1 MAIFSISNLRIAH
14 VFISQIR
21 PHRFSRAEIHDRPPE
36 SGRIQRQRIKLIYLQ
51 PLHAHLIRIPVHLHI
66 LRITQILAFKHQID
80 PMEPFAAEPL
90 YGKQHI
96 YGGQNPF
103 TATDLQ
109 MGVNEIKIT
118 DVVKIGDK
126 YYIKGEHFNNYSK
139 VTLNG
144 KELETIFLGESVLGL
159 LEAVDPKDAVNM
171 KVSQIEKK
179 TNEILSTT
187 E

>member
-1 MAIFSISNLRIAH
+1 M
-14 VFISQIR
+14 
-21 PHRFSRAEIHDRPPE
+21 
-36 SGRIQRQRIKLIYLQ
+36 
-51 PLHAHLIRIPVHLHI
+51 
-66 LRITQILAFKHQID
+66 
-80 PMEPFAAEPL
+80 
-90 YGKQHI
+90 
-96 YGGQNPF
+96 
-103 TATDLQ
+103 
-109 MGVNEIKIT
+109 
-118 DVVKIGDK
+118 KIGDK

>member
-1 MAIFSISNLRIAH
+1 MNRIYRVLGAGMFLIMSMHTQANIKQNIEKQGFVFVKQIPAPQGMTGWVGHEDQYSNT
-14 VFISQIR
+14 VFISN
-21 PHRFSRAEIHDRPPE
+21 D
-36 SGRIQRQRIKLIYLQ
+36 
-51 PLHAHLIRIPVHLHI
+51 
-66 LRITQILAFKHQID
+66 
-80 PMEPFAAEPL
+80 
-90 YGKQHI
+90 
-96 YGGQNPF
+96 
-103 TATDLQ
+103 
-109 MGVNEIKIT
+109 
-118 DVVKIGDK
+118 DK

-144 KELETIFLGESVLGL
+144 KELETIFLGENVLGL